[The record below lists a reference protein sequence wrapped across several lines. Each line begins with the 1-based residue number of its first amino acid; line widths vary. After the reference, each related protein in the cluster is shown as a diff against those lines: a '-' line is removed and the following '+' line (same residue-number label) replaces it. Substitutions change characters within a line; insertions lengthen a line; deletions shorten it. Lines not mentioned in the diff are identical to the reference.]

1 MGRIRKQPTQV
12 GCFRLLDTHHTPC
25 ENSVLRI
32 IRNTHTMAPAG
43 IARSRPRES
52 VMSFRPIAALLLAAL
67 YASLD
72 RTATPMY
79 DGADTLSVRVFEP

>member
-1 MGRIRKQPTQV
+1 
-12 GCFRLLDTHHTPC
+12 
-25 ENSVLRI
+25 
-32 IRNTHTMAPAG
+32 MAPAG

-67 YASLD
+67 YAALD